1 MTELFRLTIPA
12 NFGSG
17 SVEGVFEAFTNP
29 TDTDEVR
36 TGYLLDNS
44 FDQALAILQGLLE
57 DGEPD
62 RKGIHLDLG
71 GGQHAIDLRADV
83 TSDATPDE
91 NGDPLQWGSSSDPA
105 QFSAT
110 TATGGTA
117 LQKVQVFQHYVRV
130 AGTDS
135 LTPATLEYGEYSSSG
150 VLEPLDVVF
159 EQPSFER
166 QSSDKYQFSAAF
178 VETVDLGRS
187 LDGSKQTEA

>member
-12 NFGSG
+12 DFGNG
-17 SVEGVFEAFTNP
+17 TVEGVFEAFTNP
-29 TDTDEVR
+29 SDEDEVR
-36 TGYLLDNS
+36 TGYLLEGG

-62 RKGIHLDLG
+62 RKGVHLDLG
-71 GGQHAIDLRADV
+71 GGQHAITLRADV
-83 TSDATPDE
+83 TSDPTPDE
-91 NGDPLQWGSSSDPA
+91 NGDPLQWGSSADPSV
-105 QFSAT
+105 FDAT
-110 TATGGTA
+110 TATGATA
-117 LQKVQVFQHYVRV
+117 LRKAQIFQHYVRV

-135 LTPATLEYGEYSSSG
+135 LTPATLEYGEYSSDG

-166 QSSDKYQFSAAF
+166 QSSDKYQFSATF

-187 LDGSKQTEA
+187 LDGSKQTDG